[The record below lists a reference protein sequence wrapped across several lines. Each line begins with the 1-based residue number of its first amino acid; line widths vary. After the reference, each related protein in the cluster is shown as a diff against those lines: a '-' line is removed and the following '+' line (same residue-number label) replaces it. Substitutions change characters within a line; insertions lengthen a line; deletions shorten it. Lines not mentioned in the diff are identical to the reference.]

1 MGTISMSK
9 IGKMKTSRSMFTRN
23 ILLIKSLLSM
33 NLRNILT
40 TKVMQNG
47 KINSLVEMTKILP
60 NLIVRIP

>member
-60 NLIVRIP
+60 NLIVRIL